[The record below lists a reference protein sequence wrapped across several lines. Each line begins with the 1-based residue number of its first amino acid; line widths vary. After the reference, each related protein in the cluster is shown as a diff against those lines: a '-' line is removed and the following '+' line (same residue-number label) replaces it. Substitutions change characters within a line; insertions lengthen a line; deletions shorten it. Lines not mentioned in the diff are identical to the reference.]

1 MVTRTW
7 TMGSILLESPTG
19 WQNFIH
25 DLEQRIPDMEYVDG
39 GFSIETL
46 NKELEPYHARY
57 YEHGHNSFVDF
68 YNDKCYTL
76 FVMKYGGKK

>member
-7 TMGSILLESPTG
+7 TMGSILLECPTG

-25 DLEQRIPDMEYVDG
+25 DLQQRIPDMEDIDV
-39 GFSIETL
+39 GFSIGTL

-57 YEHGHNSFVDF
+57 YESSHNCFVDF
-68 YNDKCYTL
+68 YNEKCYTM
-76 FVMKYGGKK
+76 FVLKYGGKQ